1 MQIRNN
7 PMAFSHT
14 VETSEGKKVAVKSDF
29 ASTFGDTYKQTK
41 KNDMDNYINRIKSI
55 GNQIISTQNY
65 SDVVNYKKVIKEYL
79 KEIVEYA
86 YSLNKNT
93 SFWEA
98 QYFTTVE
105 TVNSKL
111 EELTKNVLLEQKTNI
126 DIASSIEGIQGLIID
141 IYI

>member
-1 MQIRNN
+1 MQVNRKNISFN
-7 PMAFSHT
+7 P
-14 VETSEGKKVAVKSDF
+14 VLDNQKVFNKSGF
-29 ASTFGDTYKQTK
+29 TSTFEESYKQSQKQELDT
-41 KNDMDNYINRIKSI
+41 YINRIKNI
-55 GNQIISTQNY
+55 GTQIISTQNY

-79 KEIVEYA
+79 KEIVDYT

-93 SFWEA
+93 SFWES

-105 TVNSKL
+105 TINSKL
-111 EELTKNVLLEQKTNI
+111 EELTRSVLSEQKDNI

>member
-1 MQIRNN
+1 MQVNRKNMSFN
-7 PMAFSHT
+7 P
-14 VETSEGKKVAVKSDF
+14 VLDNQKVFNKSGF
-29 ASTFGDTYKQTK
+29 TSTFEESYKQSQKQELDT
-41 KNDMDNYINRIKSI
+41 YINRIKNI
-55 GNQIISTQNY
+55 GTQIISTQNY

-79 KEIVEYA
+79 KEIVDYT

-93 SFWEA
+93 SFWES

-105 TVNSKL
+105 TINSKL
-111 EELTKNVLLEQKTNI
+111 EELTRSVLSEQKDNI

>member
-1 MQIRNN
+1 MQVNRKNISFN
-7 PMAFSHT
+7 P
-14 VETSEGKKVAVKSDF
+14 VLDNQKVFNKGGF
-29 ASTFGDTYKQTK
+29 ASTFEESYKQSQKEELDT
-41 KNDMDNYINRIKSI
+41 YINRIKNI
-55 GNQIISTQNY
+55 GTQIISTQNY

-79 KEIVEYA
+79 KEIVDYT

-93 SFWEA
+93 SFWES

-105 TVNSKL
+105 TINSKL
-111 EELTKNVLLEQKTNI
+111 EELTRSVLSEQKDNI

>member
-1 MQIRNN
+1 MQVRSKNVSFN
-7 PMAFSHT
+7 PIMDTQKISRKNESFSAF
-14 VETSEGKKVAVKSDF
+14 D
-29 ASTFGDTYKQTK
+29 DTYKQSQK
-41 KNDMDNYINRIKSI
+41 QEIDVYINRIKNI
-55 GNQIISTQNY
+55 GTQIISTQNY

-79 KEIVEYA
+79 KEIVDYT

-98 QYFTTVE
+98 QYYTTVE
-105 TVNSKL
+105 TINSKL
-111 EELTKNVLLEQKTNI
+111 EELTKNVLSEQKYNI

>member
-1 MQIRNN
+1 MQVSRKSMGFN
-7 PMAFSHT
+7 PILDNQ
-14 VETSEGKKVAVKSDF
+14 KVSNKNDF
-29 ASTFGDTYKQTK
+29 TGTFEESYKQSQKQEIDT
-41 KNDMDNYINRIKSI
+41 YINRIKNI
-55 GNQIISTQNY
+55 GTQIISTQNY

-79 KEIVEYA
+79 KEIVDYT

-93 SFWEA
+93 SFWES

-105 TVNSKL
+105 TINSKL
-111 EELTKNVLLEQKTNI
+111 EELTKSVLSEQKYNI

>member
-1 MQIRNN
+1 MQVRNN
-7 PMAFSHT
+7 PMAFSHA
-14 VETSEGKKVAVKSDF
+14 VETPESKKVAVKSDF
-29 ASTFGDTYKQTK
+29 VSTFGDAYKQTK

>member
-1 MQIRNN
+1 MQVRSKSVGFAPVLDKNKVVIKNE
-7 PMAFSHT
+7 FSSNF
-14 VETSEGKKVAVKSDF
+14 EES
-29 ASTFGDTYKQTK
+29 YKQNQKQELDT
-41 KNDMDNYINRIKSI
+41 YINRIKNI
-55 GNQIISTQNY
+55 GTQIISTQNY

-79 KEIVEYA
+79 KEIVDYT

-93 SFWEA
+93 SFWES

-105 TVNSKL
+105 TINAKL
-111 EELTKNVLLEQKTNI
+111 EELTKSVLSEQKYNI

>member
-1 MQIRNN
+1 MQVNRKSISFN
-7 PMAFSHT
+7 PVLDNQKVFNKSSFS
-14 VETSEGKKVAVKSDF
+14 
-29 ASTFGDTYKQTK
+29 STFEESYKQSQKQELDT
-41 KNDMDNYINRIKSI
+41 YINRIKNI
-55 GNQIISTQNY
+55 GTQIISTQNY

-79 KEIVEYA
+79 KEIVEYT

-93 SFWEA
+93 SFWES

-105 TVNSKL
+105 TINSKL
-111 EELTKNVLLEQKTNI
+111 EELTRSVLSEQKYNI